1 MDSNKISS
9 MSYLIASYPR
19 SGSTY
24 LRFIIAN
31 LFYPLPDV
39 EVDGEMVKQEH
50 DFHTVNQ
57 HIPAIDDV
65 NNLKDC
71 IDEPMF
77 YKTHS
82 LRFGQNIIHL
92 HRHVGDVLISEYWY
106 KQKFHKD
113 DKTLYEFLIE
123 NNYGQNWRDS
133 IKHYFPCG
141 HQLSFDNISS
151 GLVLWALPYFASKQP
166 NEIQDA
172 IDKSSFQKMQDAEE
186 KGFGIY
192 PTGDEEIKFCRK
204 GTSNQWKELDEQTQ
218 NRLIEKNYSELKVL
232 GYL

>member
-1 MDSNKISS
+1 

-31 LFYPLPDV
+31 LFQP
-39 EVDGEMVKQEH
+39 EVEH
-50 DFHTVNQ
+50 DFNTVNQ
-57 HIPAIDDV
+57 FVPAIDDV

-71 IDEPMF
+71 VDVPLF

-82 LRFGQNIIHL
+82 LRYGQNIIYL

-106 KQKFHKD
+106 KQKFSKE
-113 DKTLYEFLIE
+113 DKTLMEYIIE
-123 NNYGQNWRDS
+123 NKYGDNWRAS
-133 IKHYFPCG
+133 VNHYFPCRYQLKFDDIG
-141 HQLSFDNISS
+141 DYGRLSF
-151 GLVLWALPYFASKQP
+151 LPYFNEKSIP
-166 NEIQDA
+166 EIQAA
-172 IDKSSFQKMQDAEE
+172 IEKSSFQKMSEAEE

-192 PTGDEEIKFCRK
+192 PTGDTEIKFCRK

-218 NRLIEKNYSELKVL
+218 ERIIEKNYSELKVL